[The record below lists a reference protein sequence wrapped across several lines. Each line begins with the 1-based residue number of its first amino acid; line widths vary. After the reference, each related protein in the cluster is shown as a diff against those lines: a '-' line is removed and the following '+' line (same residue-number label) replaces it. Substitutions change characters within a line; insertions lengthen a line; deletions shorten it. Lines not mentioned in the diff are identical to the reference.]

1 MGKLV
6 TFSQLPYK
14 DAVTGVKRA
23 LFTGDEL
30 KHFSAEMIRLAPGAK
45 LAEKVPAGSDR
56 YLFTLT
62 GEATLSGNGNSHKMI
77 EESFAT
83 IQEGVEFTFANETG
97 AENAVLSVLA
107 PPPGSGEKLPGFTG
121 GIAVTARKDTPVV
134 DLPAEKKRRIYFCG
148 KHAAR
153 TERGHAMIVL
163 YVPDTV
169 TTLHM
174 HPNADAMFVFLSGKV
189 RFTINGA
196 DVIVTRGQATCLP
209 VGDRHG
215 LRVAEGDGVSF
226 LEFHIPGAFT
236 TVRN

>member
-6 TFSQLPYK
+6 TFVQLPYQES
-14 DAVTGVKRA
+14 ATSIKRA
-23 LFTGDEL
+23 TFTASDL

-45 LAEKVPAGSDR
+45 LTDKVPAGSDR

-62 GEATLSGNGNSHKMI
+62 GEATLTGNGQTSKMI

-83 IQEGVEFTFANETG
+83 IQEGVEFTLGNQTG
-97 AENAVLSVLA
+97 TEISVLSVFA
-107 PPPGSGEKLPGFTG
+107 PPPGSGQTLPGFSG
-121 GIAVTARKDTPVV
+121 GIAVAARKDTPVV
-134 DLPAEKKRRIYFCG
+134 DIPAEKKRRIYFCG
-148 KHAAR
+148 KHAAK

-163 YVPDTV
+163 YVAETV

-174 HPNADAMFVFLSGKV
+174 HPNADAMFVFLTGKV
-189 RFTINGA
+189 RFTINGSE
-196 DVIVTRGQATCLP
+196 VLVERGQATWLP

-215 LRVAEGDGVSF
+215 LRPVGEGVSF